1 MEIDILNLIQ
11 TLRNPFLDWLMPVI
25 SLMGNGVLY
34 IVLAVVLLCF
44 KKTRK
49 IGVVLT
55 LALLLEY
62 TIVSI
67 ILKPAVERPRPYTV
81 NTLIQLL
88 IEEPEDWSFP
98 SGHTSAAFTMI
109 FALYFM
115 KNRWWIPMAIFGVL
129 ISFSRMYLYVHYPT
143 DILGGILV
151 GLLCGYIGSVAGK
164 YLYKTAEKKL
174 ANR

>member
-1 MEIDILNLIQ
+1 MEIDILNFIQ

-25 SLMGNGVLY
+25 SHMGNGVLY

-115 KNRWWIPMAIFGVL
+115 KNRWWIPMAIAGVL
-129 ISFSRMYLYVHYPT
+129 IAFSRMYLYVHYPT
-143 DILGGILV
+143 DIFFGACIGILSAFIV
-151 GLLCGYIGSVAGK
+151 VKGMEWYGNHKQSQI
-164 YLYKTAEKKL
+164 
-174 ANR
+174 

>member
-1 MEIDILNLIQ
+1 MEIDILNVIQ
-11 TLRNPFLDWLMPVI
+11 TLRTPFLDWLMPVI
-25 SLMGNGVLY
+25 SHMGNGVLY

-55 LALLLEY
+55 LALILEY

-67 ILKPAVERPRPYTV
+67 ILKPTIARPRPYTV

-115 KNRWWIPMAIFGVL
+115 NNR
-129 ISFSRMYLYVHYPT
+129 
-143 DILGGILV
+143 
-151 GLLCGYIGSVAGK
+151 
-164 YLYKTAEKKL
+164 
-174 ANR
+174 

>member
-25 SLMGNGVLY
+25 SHMGNGILY

-44 KKTRK
+44 KKTRR

-55 LALLLEY
+55 LALILEY

-67 ILKPAVERPRPYTV
+67 LLKPAVARPRPYTV

-88 IEEPEDWSFP
+88 IEEPKDWSFP

-129 ISFSRMYLYVHYPT
+129 VAFSRMYLYVHYPT
-143 DILGGILV
+143 DIFFGACIGILSA
-151 GLLCGYIGSVAGK
+151 YIVVKGMVWYGNHKQSQM
-164 YLYKTAEKKL
+164 
-174 ANR
+174 

>member
-25 SLMGNGVLY
+25 SHMGNGVLY

-44 KKTRK
+44 KKTREA
-49 IGVVLT
+49 GMVLT
-55 LALLLEY
+55 LALILEY

-67 ILKPAVERPRPYTV
+67 LLKPAVARPRPYTV

-88 IEEPEDWSFP
+88 IEEPKDWSFP

-129 ISFSRMYLYVHYPT
+129 VAFSRMYLYVHYPT
-143 DILGGILV
+143 DIFFGACIGILSA
-151 GLLCGYIGSVAGK
+151 YIVVKGMEWYGNHK
-164 YLYKTAEKKL
+164 QCQM
-174 ANR
+174 

>member
-1 MEIDILNLIQ
+1 MEIDILNILQ

-25 SLMGNGVLY
+25 SHMGNGVLY

-44 KKTRK
+44 KKTRR

-55 LALLLEY
+55 LALILEY
-62 TIVSI
+62 TIVSFL
-67 ILKPAVERPRPYTV
+67 LKPAVARPRPYTV

-88 IEEPEDWSFP
+88 IEEPKDWSFP

-129 ISFSRMYLYVHYPT
+129 VAFSRMYLYVHYPT
-143 DILGGILV
+143 DIFFGACIGILSA
-151 GLLCGYIGSVAGK
+151 YIVVKGMVWYGNHKQSQM
-164 YLYKTAEKKL
+164 
-174 ANR
+174 

>member
-25 SLMGNGVLY
+25 SHMGNGVLY

-49 IGVVLT
+49 AGVVLT
-55 LALLLEY
+55 LALILEY

-67 ILKPAVERPRPYTV
+67 LIKPAVARPRPYTV

-88 IEEPEDWSFP
+88 IEEPKDWSFP

-129 ISFSRMYLYVHYPT
+129 VAFSRMYLYVHYPT
-143 DILGGILV
+143 DIFFGACIGILSA
-151 GLLCGYIGSVAGK
+151 YIAVQ
-164 YLYKTAEKKL
+164 Y
-174 ANR
+174 